1 MSKRIGFYGGTFN
14 PVHNGHVALVQAA
27 LKKLDKVIVMP
38 CRISPHKLHQQTDQN
53 FVSGEHRHAMLVA
66 CFQKIPEVE
75 VSRWEIDRK
84 DVSFTWMSLEAMRHK
99 HPGDQVVLIMGWDQ
113 FAVLPT
119 WDKFEYWTPGTEFLV
134 FRRQGI
140 ENQNPITKSCERLR
154 YKVAEEL
161 LPEISSSELR
171 LQMSAGEY
179 DSDKI
184 SGAVLDYIKKHG
196 LYSE

>member
-1 MSKRIGFYGGTFN
+1 M
-14 PVHNGHVALVQAA
+14 HNGHVALVQAA

-38 CRISPHKLHQQTDQN
+38 CRISPHKLHQEAGRH

-66 CFQKIPEVE
+66 CFQKIPGVE

-84 DVSFTWMSLEAMRHK
+84 DVSFTWMSLESVRNE
-99 HPGDQVVLIMGWDQ
+99 HPDDRVVLIMGWDQ

-119 WDKFEYWTPGTEFLV
+119 WDKFEDWTPGAEFLV

-140 ENQNPITKSCERLR
+140 EDQAPVVESCKKLQ
-154 YKVAEEL
+154 YQVAEEL

-171 LQMSAGEY
+171 GQLKTGKCYGEGMP
-179 DSDKI
+179 SL
-184 SGAVLDYIKKHG
+184 VLSYIKEHR
-196 LYSE
+196 LYFELE